1 MTDNMIRS
9 FVAMAKQNR
18 LILEEMQEDIQ
29 RIW

>member
-9 FVAMAKQNR
+9 FVAMAKQSR